1 MQESKLEILS
11 KLGST
16 LIRAKE
22 QLNMSNTLR
31 HEVLCELERLGVH
44 RKTVVS
50 VRDEEEMDVETA
62 IELYMQTGYVNLSE
76 LLCAVSTEIDE
87 LGQEKS

>member
-22 QLNMSNTLR
+22 QLKMSDTLR
-31 HEVLCELERLGVH
+31 HEILCELERSGVH
-44 RKTVVS
+44 RKTVLS
-50 VRDEEEMDVETA
+50 VRDEEKMDVETA

-76 LLCAVSTEIDE
+76 LLCAVSTEID
-87 LGQEKS
+87 GC

>member
-22 QLNMSNTLR
+22 QLKMSNTLR
-31 HEVLCELERLGVH
+31 HEILCELEKLGVH

-50 VRDEEEMDVETA
+50 VRDEEKMDVETA

-76 LLCAVSTEIDE
+76 LLCAVSTEIDAC
-87 LGQEKS
+87 